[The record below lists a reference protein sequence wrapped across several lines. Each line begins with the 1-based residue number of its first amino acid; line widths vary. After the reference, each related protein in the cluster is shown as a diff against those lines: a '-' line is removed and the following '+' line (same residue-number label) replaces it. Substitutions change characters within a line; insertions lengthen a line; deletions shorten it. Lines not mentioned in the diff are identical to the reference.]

1 MKRFAHPLHLLACL
15 LPLAFAVALTSCSD
29 DSDDSPTPS
38 ADTIGE
44 VSATLNG
51 DGFTNYAF
59 SQTASRAGAP
69 DGEGVFA
76 SARQFTLC
84 AVNSAKAS
92 EDGQNYWGVIV
103 QGPAAPVTRAWEN
116 SLNLDYSRNTI
127 YLNVVRNG
135 ETLKY
140 VCFLAA
146 GTPAGGQ
153 TTITKYGAN
162 KGRIEGTFSGTLYNN
177 ATRVPLTVTNGKF
190 WVTRTSTDVQ

>member
-1 MKRFAHPLHLLACL
+1 MKRFAFSQRLFAGLLLLA
-15 LPLAFAVALTSCSD
+15 FTVALNGCGDKSD
-29 DSDDSPTPS
+29 DNPTPS

-44 VSATLNG
+44 VTATLNG
-51 DGFTNYAF
+51 DGFSNYAF
-59 SQTASRAGAP
+59 SQTATRTGAP

-76 SARQFTLC
+76 STRQFTLC
-84 AVNSAKAS
+84 AVNSANAS
-92 EDGQNYWGVIV
+92 TDGQSYWNVLV

-116 SLNLDYSRNTI
+116 SLNLDYSHNTI
-127 YLNVVRNG
+127 SLNVARNG
-135 ETLKY
+135 QTEEY

-190 WVTRTSTDVQ
+190 WVTRTSVDLQ

>member
-1 MKRFAHPLHLLACL
+1 MKRFARPLHLLASL
-15 LPLAFAVALTSCSD
+15 LPLAFTVALSACGD
-29 DSDDSPTPS
+29 DDPTPS
-38 ADTIGE
+38 ADITGE
-44 VSATLNG
+44 VTATLNG

-59 SQTASRAGAP
+59 SQTSARAGAS
-69 DGEGVFA
+69 DGEGVFV
-76 SARQFTLC
+76 STKQYTIC

-92 EDGQNYWGVIV
+92 EDGQNYWNVLV
-103 QGPAAPVTRAWEN
+103 QGPAAPVTRTWEN
-116 SLNLDYSRNTI
+116 SLNLDNSHNTI
-127 YLNVVRNG
+127 TLNVARNG
-135 ETLKY
+135 QTQKY

-190 WVTRTSTDVQ
+190 WVTRTSTDL

>member
-1 MKRFAHPLHLLACL
+1 MKRFARPLHLLASL
-15 LPLAFAVALTSCSD
+15 LPLAFTVAFSSCSD
-29 DSDDSPTPS
+29 DKDDNPTPS
-38 ADTIGE
+38 ADITGE
-44 VSATLNG
+44 VTATLNG

-59 SQTASRAGAP
+59 SQTSARAGAP
-69 DGEGVFA
+69 DGEGVF
-76 SARQFTLC
+76 STSRQFTLC

-92 EDGQNYWGVIV
+92 EDGQNYWNVLV
-103 QGPAAPVTRAWEN
+103 QGPAAPATRTWEN
-116 SLNLDYSRNTI
+116 SLNLDYSHNTI
-127 YLNVVRNG
+127 SLNVDRNG
-135 ETLKY
+135 QTEKY

-190 WVTRTSTDVQ
+190 WVTRTSVDVQ

>member
-1 MKRFAHPLHLLACL
+1 MKRFTRPLHLLASL
-15 LPLAFAVALTSCSD
+15 LPLAFTITLSNCSD
-29 DSDDSPTPS
+29 DSNDNPTPS
-38 ADTIGE
+38 TDTIGE

-59 SQTASRAGAP
+59 SQTASRVGAP

-76 SARQFTLC
+76 SSRQFTLC
-84 AVNSAKAS
+84 AVNSANAS

-116 SLNLDYSRNTI
+116 SLNLDYSHNTI

-146 GTPAGGQ
+146 GTPIGGQ

-162 KGRIEGTFSGTLYNN
+162 KDRIEGTFSGTLYNN